1 MFIKSIKAKNF
12 KCFNGEQEISFAYPS
27 SNTSGLN
34 IFIGENNTG
43 KSTIFEAV
51 DFIRN
56 GVPRGRNIQDLKN
69 SNSISDEMF
78 IEITF
83 CGNIEKII
91 ELFAQKDKRGK
102 LKSVIYSTDGEEKI
116 LKIRRSSS
124 EPKKIYL
131 WDNSSEKFENFAGI
145 EAPIQ
150 KIFEIDFIWADTNPG
165 DITKFGST
173 TICGKLLNEILK
185 SFVTDEAYSE
195 FINAHDKVFND
206 KNIGLKA
213 RLKGISSRVG
223 DICKE
228 QFGEA
233 NIDFHFDEID
243 ATSFFRNTRIKVNDG
258 TETYLEEK
266 GSGMQRSIALAL
278 LQVYAE
284 NLSRHP
290 DQLDVDKPFYIFI
303 DEPEI
308 CLHPTAQI
316 KLISAFESISKTKQ
330 IFLTTH
336 SPLIFKN
343 CCSDQVGMFTFSKE
357 FKIEKLGKF
366 NFNKIPWGPTWGE
379 IIYFAYN
386 LPTIDFHNELFG
398 YLQERT
404 RKYSEEEFDE
414 YLKDCGI
421 EQDKPYKREK
431 NGKIN
436 EYNTTLCTYIRN
448 QIHHPENKNNIQFNN
463 EELKTSIKYML
474 ECITKYD
481 SGNKIKKDENTI

>member
-1 MFIKSIKAKNF
+1 MFIKNLKIKNF
-12 KCFNGEQEISFAYPS
+12 KCFVGEQEMDFSYPTS
-27 SNTSGLN
+27 ILSGLN

-43 KSTIFEAV
+43 KSTVFEAI

-56 GVPRGRNIQDLKN
+56 GVPKGKDIKDLKN
-69 SNSISDEMF
+69 SKSTDDEMF
-78 IEITF
+78 VEVTF
-83 CGNIEKII
+83 CGDIEKVID
-91 ELFAQKDKRGK
+91 LFAQKDKKEK
-102 LKSVIYSTDGEEKI
+102 LKSVVYKDGDEN
-116 LKIRRSSS
+116 LLRIRRSSG

-131 WDNSSEKFENFAGI
+131 WDNSNSKFENFAGI

-185 SFVTDEAYSE
+185 TFASDKAYND
-195 FINAHDKVFND
+195 FISAHDKVFND
-206 KNIGLKA
+206 KENGLKA
-213 RLKGISSRVG
+213 RLKGISSRVE

-233 NIDFHFDEID
+233 NINFHFDEVD
-243 ATSFFRNTRIKVNDG
+243 ATSFFKNTRIKVDDG

-284 NLSRHP
+284 NLSKHP
-290 DQLDVDKPFYIFI
+290 EQSDANKPFYIFI

-308 CLHPTAQI
+308 CLHPIAQI
-316 KLISAFESISKTKQ
+316 KLINAFESISKTKQ
-330 IFLTTH
+330 IFLATH

-343 CCSDQVGMFTFSKE
+343 CCSDKVGMFTFSKE
-357 FKIEKLGKF
+357 FKIEKLGKC
-366 NFNKIPWGPTWGE
+366 NFSKIKWGPTWGE

-398 YLQERT
+398 YLQEQT
-404 RKYSEEEFDE
+404 KKFGEKEFDE
-414 YLKDCGI
+414 FLKDGGI
-421 EQDKPYKREK
+421 KQDKSYKKEK
-431 NGKIN
+431 DGNTL
-436 EYNTTLCTYIRN
+436 EYSTTLCTYIRN
-448 QIHHPENKNNIQFNN
+448 QIHHPENKNNIQYND
-463 EELKTSIKYML
+463 EELKLSIDYL
-474 ECITKYD
+474 LGCVSNLSNANNTK
-481 SGNKIKKDENTI
+481 SDENTI